1 MYEPLPPERLAQ
13 SELLTNLALVNK
25 DRLLHNTGVQV
36 DYGTTYEEERPLV
49 GLP

>member
-13 SELLTNLALVNK
+13 SEYVAGLALVQQ
-25 DRLLHNTGVQV
+25 DRLLYKTGVQL
-36 DYGTTYEEERPLV
+36 DYGTTIEEERPLV